1 MVKVKNEN
9 AKHALNILYANNHFE
24 LAIPCDHMIK
34 FLNIH
39 TCATYDTKSKTH
51 NINNENNEVQ
61 HK

>member
-1 MVKVKNEN
+1 MQTTI
-9 AKHALNILYANNHFE
+9 LNLLEYCKI
-24 LAIPCDHMIK
+24 I

-39 TCATYDTKSKTH
+39 TSTGYDTKLKTH